1 MVSRHFQLVVGLF
14 LVIVRETSGLD
25 WRWISSKQGAP
36 PEASLEIVFSVFSGF
51 TTIVTSTSNKLL
63 AVSKES
69 RWFYT
74 CESTECDLVFCVFLC
89 FSVLGPSLSLVV
101 I

>member
-14 LVIVRETSGLD
+14 LVIVSED
-25 WRWISSKQGAP
+25 WRRISSIQGAP

-51 TTIVTSTSNKLL
+51 MRIVTLTSNKLL
-63 AVSKES
+63 AVLKVS

-74 CESTECDLVFCVFLC
+74 CESTECDLVFCVC
-89 FSVLGPSLSLVV
+89 SCV
-101 I
+101 